1 MGRFG
6 YTSNMNLS
14 EKMLIAIVRVSE
26 MYKKSSSLMLKNFG
40 LTFAQYTVLRV
51 LEGSENGTN
60 TITNIGNVMLVSGAN
75 MTGIA
80 KRMEK
85 TDLIIRKNDPTDE
98 RKKLIEI
105 TPRGKQKLKDIRSEK
120 DNLINHYLS
129 DMPDEKRI
137 ELVDIL
143 KKLITRGSS

>member
-1 MGRFG
+1 
-6 YTSNMNLS
+6 MNLS